1 MTLLE
6 LFFLFSRLGLSSF
19 GGNGSAWVHREFVQR
34 RHLIGEADFI
44 AALGLCR
51 IMPGATVVNL
61 AVVIG
66 RQLRCAGGAA
76 ASVLG
81 LLLGPSL
88 AVLAFAIIYRRFAD
102 ATALHAALQ
111 GAAAASVGLIIAM
124 GLSIG
129 AHVLGIGRKPS
140 PGAVARG
147 TALAMIAAGFILIG
161 VARFP
166 MVPTILCLA
175 PVSIADCVMP
185 HALAWN
191 SGTTASSRSPSASDS
206 PVGIASVKLCST
218 LDRWEYTTPLGLPVV
233 PDV

>member
-6 LFFLFSRLGLSSF
+6 LFLLFSRLGLSSF
-19 GGNGSAWVHREFVQR
+19 GGNVSAWVHREFVQR
-34 RHLIGEADFI
+34 RHLVGEADFI

-66 RQLRCAGGAA
+66 RQLRGAAGAA
-76 ASVLG
+76 AAVLG

-88 AVLAFAIIYRRFAD
+88 AVLVFAIIYRRFAD
-102 ATALHAALQ
+102 VAAIHAALQ

-129 AHVLGIGRKPS
+129 AHVLGIGTKPS

-147 TALAMIAAGFILIG
+147 MALAAIAATFILIG
-161 VARFP
+161 
-166 MVPTILCLA
+166 
-175 PVSIADCVMP
+175 
-185 HALAWN
+185 
-191 SGTTASSRSPSASDS
+191 
-206 PVGIASVKLCST
+206 
-218 LDRWEYTTPLGLPVV
+218 
-233 PDV
+233 

>member
-6 LFFLFSRLGLSSF
+6 LFLLFSRLGLSSF
-19 GGNGSAWVHREFVQR
+19 GGNVSAWVHREFVQR
-34 RHLIGEADFI
+34 RQLIGEAEFV

-66 RQLRCAGGAA
+66 RQLRGAAGAA
-76 ASVLG
+76 AAVLG

-102 ATALHAALQ
+102 VAAFHAALQ

-124 GLSIG
+124 GVSIG
-129 AHVLGIGRKPS
+129 AHVLGIGSKPS
-140 PGAVARG
+140 PGAAARA
-147 TALAMIAAGFILIG
+147 TALAAIAATFILIG

-175 PVSIADCVMP
+175 PVSIA
-185 HALAWN
+185 LAYF
-191 SGTTASSRSPSASDS
+191 SPAARSSERSH
-206 PVGIASVKLCST
+206 G
-218 LDRWEYTTPLGLPVV
+218 R
-233 PDV
+233 

>member
-6 LFFLFSRLGLSSF
+6 LFLLFSRLGLSSF
-19 GGNGSAWVHREFVQR
+19 GGNVSAWVHREFVQR
-34 RHLIGEADFI
+34 RHLVGEAEFI

-51 IMPGATVVNL
+51 IIPGATVVNL

-66 RQLRCAGGAA
+66 RQLRGAAGAA
-76 ASVLG
+76 AAVLG

-88 AVLAFAIIYRRFAD
+88 AVLVFAIIYRRFAD
-102 ATALHAALQ
+102 VAAFHAALQ

-129 AHVLGIGRKPS
+129 AHVLGIGTKPS
-140 PGAVARG
+140 PGAAARG
-147 TALAMIAAGFILIG
+147 MALAVIAATFTLIG

-175 PVSIADCVMP
+175 PVSIA
-185 HALAWN
+185 LAYLWPP
-191 SGTTASSRSPSASDS
+191 ARRSELSN
-206 PVGIASVKLCST
+206 G
-218 LDRWEYTTPLGLPVV
+218 GG
-233 PDV
+233 